1 MQRFFVPAAAITET
15 AVTFTSEQ
23 AHQMTRVLR
32 LKPRD
37 QVIALDGA
45 GAQHLVTLETV
56 TVTLTTGRILSSEP
70 AFGEPRVRLTL
81 YQALLKG
88 DRWDYVLQKGTE
100 AGIARF
106 VPVRARRCIAQPEG
120 AARRARWQRILT
132 EAAEQSE
139 RGIVPAL
146 SEPMPLAEALRH
158 AGGLRLFAY
167 ERGVTPMRV
176 ALARKRPAEIS
187 IFVGPEG
194 GFEREEAA
202 AAAEAGAQVISM
214 GPRILRAETAGPALA
229 FAILYARGDFG

>member
-1 MQRFFVPAAAITET
+1 MQRFFVPSASVQGERVAFTE
-15 AVTFTSEQ
+15 AQ
-23 AHQMTRVLR
+23 AHQMARVLR
-32 LKPRD
+32 LRSGA
-37 QVIALDGA
+37 QVVALDGM
-45 GAQHLVTLETV
+45 GMQFTVQLDTV
-56 TVTLTTGRILSSEP
+56 TAVQASGAILSSEP
-70 AFGEPRVRLTL
+70 ATGEPRVKLTL

-106 VPVRARRCIAQPEG
+106 VPVIARRCIAQPEG
-120 AARRARWQRILT
+120 SARHARWQRIVT

-139 RGIVPAL
+139 RGILPHL
-146 SEPMPLAEALRH
+146 DEPMPLEAALRQ

-167 ERGVTPMRV
+167 ERGVTPLRT
-176 ALARKRPAEIS
+176 ALARRRPAEVS
-187 IFVGPEG
+187 VFVGPEG

-202 AAAEAGAQVISM
+202 AAGAAGAQVISM